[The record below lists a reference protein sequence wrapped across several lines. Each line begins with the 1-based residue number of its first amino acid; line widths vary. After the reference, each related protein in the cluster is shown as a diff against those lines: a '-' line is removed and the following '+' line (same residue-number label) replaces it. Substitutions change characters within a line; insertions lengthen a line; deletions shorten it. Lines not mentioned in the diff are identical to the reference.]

1 MTIEMPISTETNGY
15 GNGNGNGNGRKSL
28 STAAAHQLATTTK
41 SEPQMQGI
49 SSRWLTRMLPWTQ
62 VNGGIYRVNRRL
74 THTLGNGEIEF
85 VIDGSQAK
93 VIPMELREL
102 RALHDVE
109 DEEVLQALA
118 QRFEQRDLEPGT
130 VVAEFG
136 NPMNQIMLIV
146 HGKLAKIGSG
156 EYGEQTKL
164 GMLAGGN
171 FFGDECIT
179 DSSAIWPVTVKAVTK
194 TTMLVMPREALEE
207 VLDNAPALREQLS
220 QVAAAAA
227 QPQNKQGEAAIQ
239 ITSGHAGE
247 PELEGTFVDYDAR
260 PREYELSLAQS
271 VLRVHTRVA
280 DLFNDPMNQTQQQL
294 RLTIEALYERREYD
308 LVNSPDFGLLNN
320 CDLKQRIY
328 TESGPPT
335 PDDMDE
341 LLSMRRST
349 NLFIAHPKAIAAFGR
364 ECSKRGLY
372 PDPVD
377 VDGHRVPAWR
387 GVPIFPCGKI
397 PVSGTQTTS
406 ILAMRLGEKDQ
417 GVIGLHTVGL
427 PDEYEPSLNVRF
439 KGIDDQSI
447 ISYLVSCY
455 YSAAILVPDALGIL
469 DNVLVARQTD

>member
-1 MTIEMPISTETNGY
+1 MTIELPVHTEN
-15 GNGNGNGNGRKSL
+15 NVRKSL
-28 STAAAHQLATTTK
+28 STSAAAKLAHTTK

-62 VNGGIYRVNRRL
+62 VKGGVYRVNRRL
-74 THTLGNGEIEF
+74 THTVGNGEVEF
-85 VIDGSQAK
+85 DIDGGQAR
-93 VIPMELREL
+93 VIPTDLREL
-102 RALHDVE
+102 PALRDFD

-118 QRFEQRDLEPGT
+118 QRFQQRDLEPGS

-136 NPMNQIMLIV
+136 NPMHQVVLVV
-146 HGKLAKIGSG
+146 HGKLSKLGAG
-156 EYGEQTKL
+156 EYDEQTML
-164 GMLAGGN
+164 GILAGGN
-171 FFGDECIT
+171 YFGDQALT
-179 DSSAIWPVTVKAVTK
+179 DREAIWPVTVKTVTK
-194 TTMLVMPREALEE
+194 TTLLVLPRQALDE
-207 VLDNAPALREQLS
+207 LLGNAPQLREQLS
-220 QVAAAAA
+220 RLAEAPT
-227 QPQNKQGEAAIQ
+227 QPQNTKGEAAIE
-239 ITSGHAGE
+239 IASGHAGE
-247 PELEGTFVDYDAR
+247 PLLTGTFVDYDAA

-280 DLFNDPMNQTQQQL
+280 DLFNDPMDQVEQQL
-294 RLTIEALYERREYD
+294 RLTVEALYERREHD
-308 LVNSPDFGLLNN
+308 LVNSPDFGLLHN
-320 CDLKQRIY
+320 CDLKQRIS

-349 NLFIAHPKAIAAFGR
+349 KLFLAHPKAIAAFGR

-387 GVPIFPCGKI
+387 GVPIFPCGKLA
-397 PVSGTQTTS
+397 VSPTQTTT
-406 ILAMRLGEKDQ
+406 ILAMRTGEKDQ
-417 GVIGLHTVGL
+417 GVVGLHQTGI

-455 YSAAILVPDALGIL
+455 YSAAVLVPDALGAL

>member
-1 MTIEMPISTETNGY
+1 MTIEMSVSTTNHV
-15 GNGNGNGNGRKSL
+15 RKSL
-28 STAAAHQLATTTK
+28 STEAAHKLATTTK

-62 VNGGIYRVNRRL
+62 VSGGIYRVNRRL
-74 THTLGNGEIEF
+74 THTVGNGEVEYIVE
-85 VIDGSQAK
+85 GSQAR
-93 VIPMELREL
+93 VIPAELREL
-102 RALHDVE
+102 PQLHDLE
-109 DEEVLQALA
+109 DEEVLAALA
-118 QRFEQRDLEPGT
+118 QRFEQRDLDPGT

-136 NPMNQIMLIV
+136 NPMNQVMLIV
-146 HGKLAKIGSG
+146 HGKLNKIGTG
-156 EYGEQTKL
+156 EYGEQTMV
-164 GMLAGGN
+164 GILAGGN
-171 FFGDECIT
+171 YFGDQSLT
-179 DSSAIWPVTVKAVTK
+179 DNSAIWPVTVKAVTR
-194 TTMLVMPREALEE
+194 TTMLVLPRQSLDEL
-207 VLDNAPALREQLS
+207 LDNTPALREQLS
-220 QVAAAAA
+220 RVADAATK
-227 QPQNKQGEAAIQ
+227 PQNKQGEAAIQ

-247 PELEGTFVDYDAR
+247 PELDGTFVDYDAS

-280 DLFNDPMNQTQQQL
+280 DLFNDPMNQTEQQL
-294 RLTIEALYERREYD
+294 RLTIEALYERREHD
-308 LVNSPDFGLLNN
+308 LVNNADFGLLHN

-349 NLFIAHPKAIAAFGR
+349 KLFIAHPKAIAAFGR
-364 ECSKRGLY
+364 ECSRRGLY

-397 PVSGTQTTS
+397 PVSNTQTTS
-406 ILAMRLGEKDQ
+406 ILAMRTGEKDQ
-417 GVIGLHTVGL
+417 GVIGLHQVGL

-455 YSAAILVPDALGIL
+455 YSAAVLVPDALGIL
-469 DNVLVARQTD
+469 DNVSVARQAG

>member
-1 MTIEMPISTETNGY
+1 MTIEMPVSTET
-15 GNGNGNGNGRKSL
+15 NGNGNGRKSL
-28 STAAAHQLATTTK
+28 STAAAHKLATTTK

-62 VNGGIYRVNRRL
+62 VNGGVYRVNRRL

-85 VIDGSQAK
+85 VIEGSQAK
-93 VIPMELREL
+93 VIPQELREL
-102 RALHDVE
+102 RALHNVDD
-109 DEEVLQALA
+109 DEILRALA
-118 QRFEQRDLEPGT
+118 DRFEQRDLEPGT

-136 NPMNQIMLIV
+136 NEMNQIVLIV

-156 EYGEQTKL
+156 EYGEQTML
-164 GMLAGGN
+164 GLLAGGN
-171 FFGDECIT
+171 FFGDECLT
-179 DSSAIWPVTVKAVTK
+179 DPSAIWPVTVKAVTK
-194 TTMLVMPREALEE
+194 TTTLVMQRQALEE

-220 QVAAAAA
+220 RVTAAAA

-239 ITSGHAGE
+239 IHSGHEGE
-247 PELEGTFVDYDAR
+247 PQLDGTFVDYDAS

-308 LVNSPDFGLLNN
+308 LVNSTDFGLLHN

-349 NLFIAHPKAIAAFGR
+349 KLFLAHPKAIAAFGR

-406 ILAMRLGEKDQ
+406 IIAMRLGEKDQ
-417 GVIGLHTVGL
+417 GVIGLHQTGL

>member
-1 MTIEMPISTETNGY
+1 MTIEMPVQTENGV
-15 GNGNGNGNGRKSL
+15 RKSL
-28 STAAAHQLATTTK
+28 STGAAHKLSTTTK

-49 SSRWLTRMLPWTQ
+49 SSRWLTRALPWTQ
-62 VNGGIYRVNRRL
+62 VNGGVYRVNRRL
-74 THTLGNGEIEF
+74 THTVGNGEVEF
-85 VIDGSQAK
+85 VVDGGQVR
-93 VIPMELREL
+93 VIPLELQEL
-102 RALHDVE
+102 PQLHDFD
-109 DEEVLQALA
+109 DEEVLRALA

-136 NPMNQIMLIV
+136 NPMNQVLLIV
-146 HGKLAKIGSG
+146 HGKLAKIGAG

-164 GMLAGGN
+164 GMLAGGD
-171 FFGDECIT
+171 FFGDESLT
-179 DSSAIWPVTVKAVTK
+179 DSSAIWPVTVKTVTR
-194 TTMLVMPREALEE
+194 TTMLVLPRQSLDEMLEYT
-207 VLDNAPALREQLS
+207 PALREQLS
-220 QVAAAAA
+220 RVADA
-227 QPQNKQGEAAIQ
+227 QSRPQNAKGEANIE
-239 ITSGHAGE
+239 ISSGHAGE
-247 PELEGTFVDYDAR
+247 PVLDGTFVDYDSA

-271 VLRVHTRVA
+271 LLRVHTRVA
-280 DLFNDPMNQTQQQL
+280 DLFNDPMNQVEQQL

-308 LVNSPDFGLLNN
+308 LVNNADFGLLHN

-349 NLFIAHPKAIAAFGR
+349 KLFLAHPKAIAAFGR

-372 PDPVD
+372 PDPVE

-397 PVSGTQTTS
+397 PVSDTQTTS
-406 ILAMRLGEKDQ
+406 ILAMRTGEKDQ
-417 GVIGLHTVGL
+417 GVIGLHQTGI

-455 YSAAILVPDALGIL
+455 YSAAVLVPDALGVL
-469 DNVLVARQTD
+469 DNVLVARQAD

>member
-1 MTIEMPISTETNGY
+1 MTIEMSVSTTNHV
-15 GNGNGNGNGRKSL
+15 RKSL
-28 STAAAHQLATTTK
+28 STEAAHKLATTTK

-62 VNGGIYRVNRRL
+62 VSGGIYRVNRRL
-74 THTLGNGEIEF
+74 THTVGNGEVEYIVE
-85 VIDGSQAK
+85 GSQAR
-93 VIPMELREL
+93 VIPQELREL
-102 RALHDVE
+102 PQLHDLE
-109 DEEVLQALA
+109 DEEVLAALA

-136 NPMNQIMLIV
+136 NPMNQVMLIV
-146 HGKLAKIGSG
+146 HGKLNKIGTG
-156 EYGEQTKL
+156 EYGEQTMV
-164 GMLAGGN
+164 GILAGGN
-171 FFGDECIT
+171 YFGDQCLT
-179 DSSAIWPVTVKAVTK
+179 DNSAIWPVTVKAVTR
-194 TTMLVMPREALEE
+194 TTMLVLPRQSLDEF
-207 VLDNAPALREQLS
+207 LDNTPALREQLS
-220 QVAAAAA
+220 RVADAATK
-227 QPQNKQGEAAIQ
+227 PQNKQGEAAIQ

-247 PELEGTFVDYDAR
+247 PELDGTFVDYDAS

-280 DLFNDPMNQTQQQL
+280 DLFNDPMNQTEQQL
-294 RLTIEALYERREYD
+294 RLTIEALYERREHD
-308 LVNSPDFGLLNN
+308 LVNNSDFGLLHN

-349 NLFIAHPKAIAAFGR
+349 KLFIAHPKAIAAFGR

-397 PVSGTQTTS
+397 PVSDTQTTS
-406 ILAMRLGEKDQ
+406 ILAMRTGEKDQ
-417 GVIGLHTVGL
+417 GVIGLHQVGL

-455 YSAAILVPDALGIL
+455 YSAAVLVPDALGIL
-469 DNVLVARQTD
+469 DNVSVARQAG